1 MKKMIRTGIA
11 SFDSIAGGLVPG
23 GNHLLYGELGT
34 SKSTFALQFLYS
46 GLSQGESAALV
57 TRRFGE
63 DVLHHAEAFGFPLR
77 AFVQSGKL
85 LLLEYAPDVVER
97 AARVKDVSQIADEFQ
112 HFARRKVVR
121 RIVFDPLS
129 PIVQGMNSSEVSFR
143 MRSLIQRFSEYQ
155 ATALYTLDLPEAA
168 DILGSCKDVMQAILR
183 FEVASESAVQVDL
196 IVERMPGASS
206 GHRRISYC
214 LAPGRGIVE
223 ASPNGVSSAE
233 SPKRKILVAATDPLT
248 LGIIRKMVAD
258 EYELTECQDTLQAV
272 ARLAAESHDMLIVD
286 ADLED
291 NNAVRACLELR
302 KNQFHLPMLLLVTG
316 QQKRLHDRLGLL
328 AQGIDDCLEKPVD
341 GRLLRVRV
349 RSLLKRYSSR
359 ERFRDQESDNT
370 VLASLKRFSHNGEF
384 LTDSEVFRTCL
395 EEEVG
400 HAQQFSVPLSVC
412 IIDLPDSNGGGLNKA
427 NTVQSLVRPEDKVYA
442 NAHVIAVLLS
452 ETSKGGAA
460 TFLRRLEAII
470 RPPAI
475 RQVRTLTFD
484 GSTDFV
490 SQVFEHLSLETN
502 RANEIESRIKAT

>member
-1 MKKMIRTGIA
+1 M
-11 SFDSIAGGLVPG
+11 
-23 GNHLLYGELGT
+23 
-34 SKSTFALQFLYS
+34 
-46 GLSQGESAALV
+46 
-57 TRRFGE
+57 
-63 DVLHHAEAFGFPLR
+63 
-77 AFVQSGKL
+77 
-85 LLLEYAPDVVER
+85 
-97 AARVKDVSQIADEFQ
+97 
-112 HFARRKVVR
+112 
-121 RIVFDPLS
+121 
-129 PIVQGMNSSEVSFR
+129 
-143 MRSLIQRFSEYQ
+143 
-155 ATALYTLDLPEAA
+155 PE
-168 DILGSCKDVMQAILR
+168 
-183 FEVASESAVQVDL
+183 
-196 IVERMPGASS
+196 
-206 GHRRISYC
+206 
-214 LAPGRGIVE
+214 
-223 ASPNGVSSAE
+223 
-233 SPKRKILVAATDPLT
+233 
-248 LGIIRKMVAD
+248 
-258 EYELTECQDTLQAV
+258 
-272 ARLAAESHDMLIVD
+272 
-286 ADLED
+286 
-291 NNAVRACLELR
+291 
-302 KNQFHLPMLLLVTG
+302 LLV
-316 QQKRLHDRLGLL
+316 LL

-427 NTVQSLVRPEDKVYA
+427 NTIQSLVRPEDKVYA

-490 SQVFEHLSLETN
+490 SQVLEHLPPETN
-502 RANEIESRIKAT
+502 RANEIESRIEAT